1 MPNQRKMNT
10 ILTAEKFREMVCD
23 SWHGVSPIR
32 LLCFSA
38 HTNIFECLF
47 IFLLLLVSFGSM
59 NWLPQAVCST
69 QFLLRV
75 GKHDKCIIH
84 KFHKNQI
91 IYTNFKMFMHIMMNN
106 FIALLHYDFDD
117 KTIYCTRMCTK
128 TKEKTIM
135 HSEFALNECI

>member
-1 MPNQRKMNT
+1 MNFNEFSHQNQIRYSKESFTLSITPCHLSFCHYLFSFTLLCYECTTLIPFTLPHNKHR
-10 ILTAEKFREMVCD
+10 AVFHSGSVCD

-32 LLCFSA
+32 FLCFSA

-84 KFHKNQI
+84 KFH
-91 IYTNFKMFMHIMMNN
+91 
-106 FIALLHYDFDD
+106 
-117 KTIYCTRMCTK
+117 
-128 TKEKTIM
+128 
-135 HSEFALNECI
+135 